1 MALQCGIVGLPNV
14 GKSTLFNCLSNAKAQ
29 SANFPFCT
37 IEPNV
42 GVITVPDDRLT
53 KLVEMCNPR
62 SVVPATVEIVDIA
75 GLVKGA
81 SKGEGLGNKFLANIR
96 ETDAILHVL
105 RCFDDDNIT
114 HVDGTVDPV
123 RDKEIIDFELQL
135 KDLETVEARI
145 AKTQK
150 QAQTGGDKVAKM
162 QYEVLKQFKD
172 ALDQGLPAR
181 SVQFET
187 VDEQKFAR
195 ELFLLTNKPV
205 MYVCNVDDA
214 SAVSGNKYVDAV
226 REAIKN
232 ENAQLLIVA
241 AQTESEIAELDTFEE
256 RQEFLAEIGLEESGV
271 SRLIR
276 AAYALLNL
284 QTYFTAGAD
293 EVRAWT
299 FMKGSKAPQC
309 AGIIHT
315 DFEKGFI
322 RAEVIKYDDYVSLGG
337 ETAVKEAGKMGV
349 EGKEYVVQDGDIMH
363 FRFNV

>member
-1 MALQCGIVGLPNV
+1 MNESP
-14 GKSTLFNCLSNAKAQ
+14 F
-29 SANFPFCT
+29 FPFCT

-53 KLVEMCNPR
+53 KLVEMCEPR
-62 SVVPATVEIVDIA
+62 SIVPATVEIVDIA

-114 HVDGTVDPV
+114 HVDGSIDPV
-123 RDKEIIDFELQL
+123 RDKEIIDYELQI
-135 KDLETVEARI
+135 KDLETVDARI

-150 QAQTGGDKVAKM
+150 QAQTGGDKLAKM
-162 QYEVLKQFKD
+162 QYEVLRQYKE
-172 ALDQGLPAR
+172 ALEQGKPAR
-181 SVQFET
+181 TVSFDT

-205 MYVCNVDDA
+205 MYVCNVDDT
-214 SAVSGNKYVDAV
+214 SAVDGNNYVEAV
-226 REAIKN
+226 REAIK
-232 ENAQLLIVA
+232 EEDAQLLIVA
-241 AQTESEIAELDTFEE
+241 ARTESEIAELDTYEE
-256 RQEFLAEIGLEESGV
+256 RQEFLQEMGLDESGV

-276 AAYALLNL
+276 AAYALLDL
-284 QTYFTAGAD
+284 QTYFTAGPD

-299 FMKGSKAPQC
+299 FLRGSKAPKC

-337 ETAVKEAGKMGV
+337 EKGARDAGKLSS
-349 EGKEYVVQDGDIMH
+349 EGKEYIVQDGDIMH
-363 FRFNV
+363 FLFNV